1 MPNKKRGLGKGFE
14 SLIPSYIEQEFDP
27 TLEVDRALSRTQNV
41 LISDITPNPNQPR
54 QDFAQSA
61 LEELAS
67 SIKTHGVLQPV
78 VVIAQNGGF
87 TLIAGERRWRAAK
100 LAGLKAIPAIVRTL
114 DSQAQLEVALI
125 ENIQREDLN
134 PLEMATALVKLNQ
147 QFNQSFNEIAQRLGK
162 ADSTVGNIV
171 RLINLPSPAKR
182 ALATNRIS
190 EGHARQILAL
200 KDSKKQQ
207 ELLDLIIRYGWNV
220 RRAEQFV
227 TALKEGAADSKIA
240 SRATRSQTPETKKIG
255 KKLKT
260 KVVLHKMAKG
270 GRIIIDYKSDKEL
283 KRITE
288 IISD

>member
-1 MPNKKRGLGKGFE
+1 
-14 SLIPSYIEQEFDP
+14 
-27 TLEVDRALSRTQNV
+27 
-41 LISDITPNPNQPR
+41 
-54 QDFAQSA
+54 
-61 LEELAS
+61 
-67 SIKTHGVLQPV
+67 
-78 VVIAQNGGF
+78 
-87 TLIAGERRWRAAK
+87 
-100 LAGLKAIPAIVRTL
+100 
-114 DSQAQLEVALI
+114 VALI